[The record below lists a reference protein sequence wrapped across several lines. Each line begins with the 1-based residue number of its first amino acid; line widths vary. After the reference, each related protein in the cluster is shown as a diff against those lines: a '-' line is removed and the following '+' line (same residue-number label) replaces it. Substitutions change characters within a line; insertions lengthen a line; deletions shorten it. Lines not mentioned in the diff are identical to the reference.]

1 MMDANEFRKAAEAGE
16 IPIDSHDQV
25 LRIAYIYTDEGAW
38 WENGVF
44 DVVDKLRARGWP
56 FGQGNFK
63 FNRTLD
69 TFYVAQ
75 IMAGH
80 YNSSDQLN
88 NEILTTNMFDSFY
101 SQQRELIDQDAW
113 KQYYSPSFLV
123 QAASARFY
131 RLPNLRDL
139 PDASDP
145 LANPR
150 DRGTGH
156 FTKLYHWAYAVARTR
171 AVEPTL
177 PAVTIDHLALSTLR
191 RTASRLRDEE
201 WVDVWEWEA
210 YYSKERWNSSVHEL
224 LFLEPDRDGT
234 REPEF
239 FWCGRPDGGVITETW
254 WRGWEPEL
262 GSEEEMEF
270 MAAVAVEETKG
281 LGETGELDCTIQ
293 SHMLLGVFRVAY
305 HEAEE
310 KERRVE
316 ELRRLIV
323 EAGRLDGERA
333 EPWIRQALLVMEPYV
348 RKAGGCPAAEEE
360 RRDLFR
366 QVLVEN
372 GQLFGWVPRSSK
384 EFSFKLK
391 RKQE

>member
-191 RTASRLRDEE
+191 RTASRLRDEVPAHSLIRKHKRAFGLNTRE
-201 WVDVWEWEA
+201 IPIAARTPMIITCLLAMVSTSGRNGSTCGSGRRTIPKRGGTPPFTSC
-210 YYSKERWNSSVHEL
+210 YSWSRTVMGPASPNSSGA
-224 LFLEPDRDGT
+224 DG
-234 REPEF
+234 R
-239 FWCGRPDGGVITETW
+239 TE
-254 WRGWEPEL
+254 
-262 GSEEEMEF
+262 
-270 MAAVAVEETKG
+270 V
-281 LGETGELDCTIQ
+281 
-293 SHMLLGVFRVAY
+293 
-305 HEAEE
+305 
-310 KERRVE
+310 
-316 ELRRLIV
+316 
-323 EAGRLDGERA
+323 
-333 EPWIRQALLVMEPYV
+333 
-348 RKAGGCPAAEEE
+348 
-360 RRDLFR
+360 
-366 QVLVEN
+366 
-372 GQLFGWVPRSSK
+372 
-384 EFSFKLK
+384 
-391 RKQE
+391 